1 MMQQTKQRLWSAVKS
16 GLPKAKRTI
25 LWLLKMILPIS
36 LAVRLLQFTGVLD
49 AVSVFLNPT
58 FQAIGL
64 PGEASIAF
72 VSSIFLPLYAPIA
85 IASSLT
91 LTIRQL
97 TILAIMCLISHNTL
111 VESAI
116 QKKTGSNFAFIWF
129 LRISMSFFAAFVWNW
144 LLPTDMGMAPVL
156 ALTNVAEQTFGS
168 VLWIWAQ
175 GAIGLS
181 IKIALIVSALM
192 ILQRIL
198 EEFHVMD
205 LLSKAFAPIMLFMG
219 LARNSSFLW
228 LVANIVGL
236 TYGSAI
242 IIEQVEEGKIS
253 TKDVKNLNNH
263 LAISHSLLEDTAIW
277 VVMGVPLFWVTVP
290 RVALA
295 IVVVW
300 SVRGFEKILQKKE
313 LHD

>member
-1 MMQQTKQRLWSAVKS
+1 MMHQTKQRLWSAVKS

-25 LWLLKMILPIS
+25 FWLLKMILPIS
-36 LAVRLLQFTGVLD
+36 LAVRLLQYTGVLD
-49 AVSVFLNPT
+49 AVSVFLNPI
-58 FQAIGL
+58 FQAVGL

-144 LLPTDMGMAPVL
+144 LLPADMGMAPVL
-156 ALTNVAEQTFGS
+156 ALSSVADQTLGA

-198 EEFHVMD
+198 EEFHIMD
-205 LLSKAFAPIMLFMG
+205 LLSKTFAPFMLFMG

-277 VVMGVPLFWVTVP
+277 AVMGVPLFWVTVP

-300 SVRGFEKILQKKE
+300 TVRGFEKIIQKKE
-313 LHD
+313 LHE

>member
-1 MMQQTKQRLWSAVKS
+1 MMNQTKQRLWSAVKS

-25 LWLLKMILPIS
+25 IWLLKMILPIS
-36 LAVRLLQFTGVLD
+36 LAVRLLQYTGVLD
-49 AVSVFLNPT
+49 AVSVFLNPI
-58 FQAIGL
+58 FQAVGL

-144 LLPTDMGMAPVL
+144 LLPADMGMAPVL
-156 ALTNVAEQTFGS
+156 ALSSVADQTLGA

-198 EEFHVMD
+198 EEFHIMD
-205 LLSKAFAPIMLFMG
+205 LLSKAFAPMMLLMG

-242 IIEQVEEGKIS
+242 IIEQVEEGKIN

-277 VVMGVPLFWVTVP
+277 AVMGVPLFWVTVP

-300 SVRGFEKILQKKE
+300 SVRGFEKIFSK
-313 LHD
+313 

>member
-1 MMQQTKQRLWSAVKS
+1 MQQTKQRLWSAVKS

-25 LWLLKMILPIS
+25 IWLLKMILPIS

-49 AVSVFLNPT
+49 TVSVFLNPI
-58 FQAIGL
+58 FQAVGL

-144 LLPTDMGMAPVL
+144 LLPADMGMAPVL
-156 ALTNVAEQTFGS
+156 ALSSVAEQTLGA

-175 GAIGLS
+175 GAIVLS

-198 EEFHVMD
+198 EEFRIMD
-205 LLSKAFAPIMLFMG
+205 LLSKAFAPFMLFMG

-277 VVMGVPLFWVTVP
+277 AVMGVPLFWVTVP

-300 SVRGFEKILQKKE
+300 SVRGFEKIFQKKE
-313 LHD
+313 LHE

>member
-16 GLPKAKRTI
+16 GLPKAKQTI

-36 LAVRLLQFTGVLD
+36 LAVRLLQFTGALD
-49 AVSVFLNPT
+49 VVSVFLNPI
-58 FQAIGL
+58 FQAVGL

-116 QKKTGSNFAFIWF
+116 QKKTGSNFAFIWL

-144 LLPTDMGMAPVL
+144 LLPFDMGMAPVL
-156 ALTNVAEQTFGS
+156 ALSSVAEQTLGA

-175 GAIGLS
+175 GAIVLS

-198 EEFHVMD
+198 EEFRIMD
-205 LLSKAFAPIMLFMG
+205 LLSKAFAPFMLFMG

-253 TKDVKNLNNH
+253 TTDVKNLNNH

-300 SVRGFEKILQKKE
+300 SVRGFEKIYQKKE